1 MSTAPGSARRL
12 VAVAVTDADV
22 LWAGSDLRHVAD
34 AATEVDVL
42 TARQDPPGPLLG
54 TSPMDAEDY
63 PDEDDLDIDGV
74 ELPGLETSVELP
86 GAEPVTAAPPVLHDG
101 ALPAGLRLHRLGLR
115 WTVQDRDEPDLVAAM
130 CELVGFDPDDQVFC
144 VVPAIG
150 PGAVDDPEVAVLR
163 RVVRRVARV
172 YGLPVLQYRRVGDE
186 ADPAPELPASRIA
199 CGS

>member
-1 MSTAPGSARRL
+1 MSIAPGGARRL

-22 LWAGSDLRHVAD
+22 LWAGSDLRHIAD

-42 TARQDPPGPLLG
+42 IARHDPPGPLLSA
-54 TSPMDAEDY
+54 SPMDAEDY
-63 PDEDDLDIDGV
+63 PDEDGLDVDGSEIDGSQ
-74 ELPGLETSVELP
+74 TD
-86 GAEPVTAAPPVLHDG
+86 GAGPDAGPVPRDG

-115 WTVQDRDEPDLVAAM
+115 WTVQDSDQPDLVAAM
-130 CELVGFDPDDQVFC
+130 CELVGFDPDEGVFC

-150 PGAVDDPEVAVLR
+150 PGAVTDPEVQVAR

-186 ADPAPELPASRIA
+186 AGPTVDLPASPIA

>member
-1 MSTAPGSARRL
+1 M
-12 VAVAVTDADV
+12 AVAVTEADV
-22 LWAGSDLRHVAD
+22 LRAGSDLRHVAD

-63 PDEDDLDIDGV
+63 PDEDGLDIDGL
-74 ELPGLETSVELP
+74 EIPGAEIPGAEIPGADEIP
-86 GAEPVTAAPPVLHDG
+86 GAEPATAVEPVPHDG
-101 ALPAGLRLHRLGLR
+101 GLPAGLRLHRLGLR

-144 VVPAIG
+144 VVPASG
-150 PGAVDDPEVAVLR
+150 AGAVTDPEVAVLR

-186 ADPAPELPASRIA
+186 AGPAADLPASRIA